1 MSSAKDSAESHSEWR
16 KVKEDIWNIHKK
28 VKEISKEKACG
39 QKNSPAM
46 CGATIYLLTDPSV
59 YMAHSRFNSF
69 TIALLMKSLMVIPK
83 LATTSA
89 TRA

>member
-1 MSSAKDSAESHSEWR
+1 
-16 KVKEDIWNIHKK
+16 
-28 VKEISKEKACG
+28 
-39 QKNSPAM
+39 M

-59 YMAHSRFNSF
+59 YMAHSCFNSF